1 MESLF
6 GDPVF
11 RRKSLKITGLVFHRL
26 TCASNPT
33 LSAIFFN
40 NLQALQ
46 SVCNHSLCFSV
57 EVMTISISRS
67 GRALTQFVD
76 NAHSSMCRHST

>member
-1 MESLF
+1 MA
-6 GDPVF
+6 VF
-11 RRKSLKITGLVFHRL
+11 VRVFAIPLATRQL
-26 TCASNPT
+26 EKWPGSNPT